1 MAIVTAITLVLD
13 VRGVN
18 GDTASLLLRCLVN
31 LGVVGEARGALLGEN
46 LGNSGG
52 QRGLAMVDVACKER
66 VSQLMAIPVHHSYVP
81 MVPMFRWGFARENLD
96 AAGSAY
102 PRVKTG

>member
-46 LGNSGG
+46 LGDSGG
-52 QRGLAMVDVACKER
+52 QRGLAMVDVTDGADVAVR
-66 VSQLMAIPVHHSYVP
+66 LVP
-81 MVPMFRWGFARENLD
+81 LEFSLSHYLPLFAQ
-96 AAGSAY
+96 
-102 PRVKTG
+102 